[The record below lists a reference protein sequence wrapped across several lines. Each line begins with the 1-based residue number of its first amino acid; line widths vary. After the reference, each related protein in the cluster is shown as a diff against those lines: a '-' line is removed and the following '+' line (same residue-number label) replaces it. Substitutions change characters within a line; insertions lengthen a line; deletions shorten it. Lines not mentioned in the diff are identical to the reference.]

1 MSIVV
6 NEKQFQDDLE
16 GDDVL
21 TDLSQESLEVTPVE
35 ADVSNDLDALE
46 NEVTNTIPDKF
57 KDKSAEDIAKAYTE
71 LEKEFGRKNNEVG
84 ELRKLTDDFLKS
96 QLDEPTK
103 ESNKIDL
110 DDLLENPN
118 DVITKSIDDNP
129 RIAALEKEL
138 QEAKIEKQR
147 SYFDERHPDAN
158 ELLSSTDFQNWVT
171 GSPVRHNLFAQANTN
186 FDYQTLDEVFNLYG
200 ELRGASKEKAEKKA
214 ATKRKEELRDVSV
227 DKGSTGEVTKKIYR
241 RADLIR
247 LKQTN
252 PSRYS
257 DMNDEIVL
265 AYQERRV
272 R

>member
-16 GDDVL
+16 GDEVL
-21 TDLSQESLEVTPVE
+21 KDLSQENLEGTSE
-35 ADVSNDLDALE
+35 DASEDLE
-46 NEVTNTIPDKF
+46 NEITNTIPDKF
-57 KDKSAEDIAKAYTE
+57 KEKSLEDVVNSYTE
-71 LEKEFGRKNNEVG
+71 LEKELGRKNNEVG
-84 ELRKLTDDFLKS
+84 ELRKLADGFLKQ
-96 QLDEPTK
+96 QLDEPTPK
-103 ESNKIDL
+103 ESKIDL

-138 QEAKIEKQR
+138 QQAKIEKQKD
-147 SYFDERHPDAN
+147 YFDKRHPDA
-158 ELLSSTDFQNWVT
+158 EQLLGNTDFQNWVT
-171 GSPVRHNLFAQANTN
+171 SSPVRHNLFTQANAG
-186 FDYQTLDEVFNLYG
+186 FDYQTLDEIFNLYG
-200 ELRGASKEKAEKKA
+200 ELRGASKEQAEKKA

-257 DMNDEIVL
+257 DMNEEIVL
-265 AYQERRV
+265 AYQEGRV